1 MQKHKKYLIIT
12 IWISTI
18 AFISAGMVGWGA
30 YNFSSSSNAV
40 AKVGSVKISANDLN
54 LEYNNIIRNYEQT
67 NGVALD
73 SEEAKALGVE
83 KLALQMLINKA
94 LLENFALD
102 SGIRISDKEVFEE
115 ISKIESFKEKG
126 AFSPTL
132 YKEILRQNRIK
143 PLDFEE
149 NIRRDLLIQRI
160 LSLFPSILTPLEK
173 EILNIASNLQD
184 RLSVQIIPASA
195 VRVSISDDEL
205 KKYFEANKD
214 KYKSPKRFKVEISRH
229 KISEIGGEDS
239 VIKKYYDDNLQ
250 NYTKDGARM
259 EFEGIK
265 EQVTKDFKEWRAKRD
280 ALESLIALR
289 NDKSKGEILEIDKTS
304 HPAIFSAVE
313 SAKSKSRIEPI
324 LDDGTYFAVKMISEI
339 PQEQLSFEDA
349 KGRVRNDFYPSA
361 LKDALTKE
369 AQGRLNIFAGRD
381 VGFYS
386 LSSNKPILSLNIAES
401 NYALMEIFS
410 KNSKNGFVLFDNKV
424 LLYNI
429 LEQKMLDSAV
439 DSQLYNG
446 VKSRI
451 LEQSI
456 FEFLGKKYKVLNY
469 TQQRG

>member
-30 YNFSSSSNAV
+30 YSFSQSSSAV
-40 AKVGSVKISANDLN
+40 AKVGSVEISANDLN
-54 LEYNNIIRNYEQT
+54 LEYNNIIRNYEQSS
-67 NGVALD
+67 GVTLD
-73 SEEAKALGVE
+73 SEQAKALGVE
-83 KLALQMLINKA
+83 KLAMQTLINKA

-102 SGIRISDKEVFEE
+102 NGIRISDDEVFGE

-149 NIRRDLLIQRI
+149 NIRRDLLIWRI
-160 LSLFPSILTPLEK
+160 LSLLPPTLTPLEK
-173 EILNIASNLQD
+173 EILSIASNLQD

-195 VRVSISDDEL
+195 VRVNVSDDDL

-229 KISEIGGEDS
+229 KISEVEELDS
-239 VIKKYYDDNLQ
+239 AIKKYYDDNVQ
-250 NYTKDGARM
+250 NYTKDGARV
-259 EFEGIK
+259 EFDGIK
-265 EQVTKDFKEWRAKRD
+265 AQVTKDFKEWRAKRD
-280 ALESLIALR
+280 ALESLVALR
-289 NDKSKGEILEIDKTS
+289 NEKSKGEILEIDKTS
-304 HPAIFSAVE
+304 HPALFGAIE

-324 LDDGTYFAVKMISEI
+324 LDDGTYFALKIISEI
-339 PQEQLSFEDA
+339 PQEALSFEDA
-349 KGRVRNDFYPSA
+349 KKQVRNDFYPSA
-361 LKDALTKE
+361 LQSALTKE
-369 AQGRLNIFAGRD
+369 AKGRLNLFAGRD
-381 VGFYS
+381 IGFYS

-401 NYALMEIFS
+401 NYALQEIFS
-410 KNSKNGFVLFDNKV
+410 KNDKNGFVLFNDKV
-424 LLYNI
+424 LLYNV
-429 LEQKMLDSAV
+429 LEQKMLDSAPNL
-439 DSQLYNG
+439 QIYNNF
-446 VKSRI
+446 KSRI

-456 FEFLGKKYKVLNY
+456 FEFLSKKYKVLNY